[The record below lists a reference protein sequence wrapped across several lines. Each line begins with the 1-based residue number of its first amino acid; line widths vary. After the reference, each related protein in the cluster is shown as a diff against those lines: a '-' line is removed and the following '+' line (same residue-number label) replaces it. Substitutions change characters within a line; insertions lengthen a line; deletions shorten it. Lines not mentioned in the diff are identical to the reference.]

1 MLADWDMPEN
11 RKRLG
16 QRLQELREQA
26 GITQLELSI
35 KAGCSKN
42 YISALERGVN
52 KLTVPMLLEY
62 CKATHL
68 SPNKILEYDDGEK
81 LNSEL
86 LNILNTFTK
95 EQYERAIIILKAL
108 W

>member
-35 KAGCSKN
+35 KARCSKN
-42 YISALERGVN
+42 YISALERGIN

-62 CKATHL
+62 CQATHL
-68 SPNKILEYDDGEK
+68 TPNKILEYDDGQK

-86 LNILNTFTK
+86 IYKRT
-95 EQYERAIIILKAL
+95 I
-108 W
+108 

>member
-1 MLADWDMPEN
+1 MLADWDLPEN

-16 QRLQELREQA
+16 RRLHELREQNDS
-26 GITQLELSI
+26 TQLEFSI
-35 KAGCSKN
+35 KAGCGKN

-52 KLTVPMLLEY
+52 KLTVRMLLEY
-62 CKATHL
+62 CQATHL
-68 SPNKILEYDDGEK
+68 TPNKILEYDDGQK

-86 LNILNTFTK
+86 LDILNSFTK

-108 W
+108 Q